1 LTQSVWY
8 GRSADVPRAAGR
20 HESREPRRGPLTGVR
35 VVEIAALGPGP
46 YAAMLLADLGAD
58 VVRVDQP
65 FDVGSER
72 DIVRRG
78 RRSVI
83 ADLKAPEGIA
93 LVLDLVAEADALIE
107 GFRPGVAERLGIGP
121 DVCRARNRRLVYG
134 RMTGWGQDGP
144 YADKAGHDINYV
156 ALAGALAHIGRAGD
170 RPLPP
175 LNLVGDM
182 GGGGMLLAFGTVC
195 ALFEAQRSGDGQVV
209 DAAMVDGVASLMTL
223 VFGFHAQG
231 FMRQEL
237 GSNVFDTGAH
247 FYEVY
252 ECADGKH
259 LSVGAIEG
267 KFYRALIA
275 ALGLDGEPGNRSD
288 PAVWPVMKQRFA
300 EVFRT
305 RTRDEWCDRLD
316 GYTELCVAPVLSM
329 LEAPRHPHLA
339 HRGTYV
345 DLDGV
350 LQPAPAPRFS
360 RTPGAIHRPP
370 PVPGGHTDEVVDE
383 WLGRRAAT
391 TTLEE

>member
-1 LTQSVWY
+1 MAPPVPHDL
-8 GRSADVPRAAGR
+8 GAGAPRSATRP
-20 HESREPRRGPLTGVR
+20 ESGGASHGPLTGVR

-65 FDVGSER
+65 SNAGSVR

-83 ADLKAPEGIA
+83 ADLKTYEGVA

-121 DVCRARNRRLVYG
+121 DVCRVRNGRLVYG

-156 ALAGALAHIGRAGD
+156 ALAGALAHIGRTGD

-182 GGGGMLLAFGTVC
+182 GGGGMLLAFGMVC
-195 ALFEAQRSGDGQVV
+195 ALFEAQRSGEGQVV
-209 DAAMVDGVASLMTL
+209 DAAMVDGVASLMTI
-223 VFGFHAQG
+223 VYGFHAQG

-252 ECADGKH
+252 ECADGKFI
-259 LSVGAIEG
+259 SVGAIEG
-267 KFYRALIA
+267 KFYRALLG
-275 ALGLDGEPGNRSD
+275 ALGLEDEAGSRSD
-288 PAVWPVMKQRFA
+288 PAVWPVMKQRLA
-300 EVFRT
+300 AVFRT
-305 RTRDEWCDRLD
+305 RTRDEWCDLLD
-316 GYTELCVAPVLSM
+316 GYSDVCVAPVLTM

-339 HRGTYV
+339 RRGTYV

-360 RTPGAIHRPP
+360 RTPGEIRRAPP
-370 PVPGGHTDEVVDE
+370 APGEHTDEVIDE
-383 WLGRRAAT
+383 WLGRREAGT
-391 TTLEE
+391 TMEE